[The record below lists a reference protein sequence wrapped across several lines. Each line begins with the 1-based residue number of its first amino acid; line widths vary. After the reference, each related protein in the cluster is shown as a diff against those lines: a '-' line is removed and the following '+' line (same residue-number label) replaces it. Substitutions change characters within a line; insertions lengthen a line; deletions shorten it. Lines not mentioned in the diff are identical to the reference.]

1 MNVHPHTREN
11 QVSILVV
18 DDEEPIRTMFQ
29 LQLTGSGY
37 KCMIAESA
45 EKALALLDRFPFD
58 IIVTDIMMP
67 SMDGIELIGKIKK
80 NHGTDIIVMSGYAQD
95 YAYDKIIELGAKD
108 FIQKPVSFEELQV
121 RIKRVLRERTLLID
135 RNQQHQ
141 ELKNAY
147 LDTINRLAVAAE
159 YKDED
164 TADHLIRIS
173 RYSTVL
179 AEKIGLSPEMVEN
192 VKYAAPMH
200 DIGKIGIPD
209 QILFKPGRLTAEELE
224 IVKTHTTIGA
234 AILADSKS
242 EILIMAHETALSHHE
257 KWNGS
262 GYPRGL
268 AGTDIPLVGR
278 IVGLVDVF
286 DALTT
291 VRPYKKPYPTEVA
304 LEIIRKERGIHT
316 DPEITDLFFDNIDA
330 ILEIREEVSPKQH
343 ADLDDFSWSDR
354 DAEKYLHLTVPP
366 RQHHG

>member
-1 MNVHPHTREN
+1 MNVDTPAPRKP
-11 QVSILVV
+11 VSILVV

-29 LQLTGSGY
+29 LQLSGSGY
-37 KCMIAESA
+37 RCMIADSA
-45 EKALALLDRFPFD
+45 EKALVLLDRFAFD
-58 IIVTDIMMP
+58 IIITDIMMP
-67 SMDGIELIGKIKK
+67 SMDGIALIGKIKE
-80 NHGTDIIVMSGYAQD
+80 NHETDIIVMSGYAQD

-121 RIKRVLRERTLLID
+121 RIRRVLRERALLIE

-173 RYSTVL
+173 RYSTIL
-179 AEKIGLSPEMVEN
+179 AEKIGLSSEMVET

-209 QILFKPGRLTAEELE
+209 QILLKPGRLTPEELE

-242 EILIMAHETALSHHE
+242 EILIMAHDTALSHHE
-257 KWNGS
+257 KWDGS

-291 VRPYKKPYPTEVA
+291 VRPYKTPYPTEVA
-304 LEIIRKERGIHT
+304 LQIIRKEREKHT

-330 ILEIREEVSPKQH
+330 ILKIREEVSPKQH
-343 ADLDDFSWSDR
+343 TSLDDFNWSDR
-354 DAEKYLHLTVPP
+354 DAEKYRNLTVPC
-366 RQHHG
+366 RQTHA